1 MPALPTLLYNK
12 KSRVSGEAL
21 VYYNLGRAQK
31 IGTLFKGASTV
42 EKIPES
48 SCGGTLS
55 YPTSGFV
62 AAVVKVPN
70 EAAITIDSK
79 VFPLKSP
86 VGLAQEITSLGTN
99 INSYTFTGGNVGDQI
114 DIVMFPYPGDDVLI
128 CYDRGLNATVGQSVR
143 AIARK
148 FNPADHYVRQ
158 LPENTL
164 NLTDLYV
171 GGLDGVRRLNGIEVT
186 LIQRTVPDGGLVP
199 NEILYFS
206 NVRLSVPPTNSG
218 ADAGES
224 IEIQATGNFGE
235 YASFAATPT

>member
-1 MPALPTLLYNK
+1 MPSLPTLLYNK
-12 KSRVSGEAL
+12 KTRVSGEAL
-21 VYYNLGRAQK
+21 IYYNLGRAQK
-31 IGTLFKGASTV
+31 IGTLFKGESTV
-42 EKIPES
+42 EKIAES
-48 SCGGTLS
+48 SCGGTLT

-62 AAVVKVPN
+62 AAVIKVPN

-79 VFPLKSP
+79 TLPLKSP
-86 VGLAQEITSLGTN
+86 IGLAQEITNNGTN
-99 INSYTFTGGNVGDQI
+99 INSYTFTGGAVGDQV
-114 DIVMFPYPGDDVLI
+114 DIVMFPDPANDVLI

-143 AIARK
+143 AISRK

-171 GGLDGVRRLNGIEVT
+171 GGLNGVRRLNGIEVT
-186 LIQRTVPDGGLVP
+186 LVQRTVPDGGQVP
-199 NEILYFS
+199 CEILYFS

-235 YASFAATPT
+235 YASFSATPV